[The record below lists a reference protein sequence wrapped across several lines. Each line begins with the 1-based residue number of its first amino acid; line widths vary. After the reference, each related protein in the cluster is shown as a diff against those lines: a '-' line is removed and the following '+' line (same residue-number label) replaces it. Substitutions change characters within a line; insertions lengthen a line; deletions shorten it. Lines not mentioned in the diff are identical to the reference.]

1 MTNGQRAKIFAPYA
15 ALKGFGDFIA
25 ASERRREERILP
37 GEDAQEEEAARWGHS
52 TFRQAAL
59 LAKEAGVKCLW
70 LTHFSQAMVSPE
82 DSLMNARHV
91 FENAVCGYD
100 GLSIHLKYADS

>member
-1 MTNGQRAKIFAPYA
+1 MVPIFGRVIVIVQEEVLGLTLVNLYGLACQLSGGNGQ
-15 ALKGFGDFIA
+15 D
-25 ASERRREERILP
+25 
-37 GEDAQEEEAARWGHS
+37 DTQEEEAVRWGHS